1 MSTWQEKRQAR
12 FQRWLEPGVPFTSP
26 ETKAAYQ
33 GRVQIMID
41 AIELKK
47 TPDRVPIY
55 PNYTYFPAYALGSTP
70 REVMSDV
77 KKAVSIWEQFVKEYG
92 FDAFGFIGIVA
103 PIPIMK
109 ALDYK
114 LYQWP
119 GSGGIPEDSIYRYFE
134 HDWLVEAKE
143 YDDLALDPTDWWQR
157 QYIPRFCGALSGFTK
172 LPNATEFMELPN
184 LTSYLAP
191 FGLPE
196 VQESLK
202 KLMEIGTMTL
212 EWMGEIGN
220 MIGKLM
226 CDGYPPSAGGFA
238 KAPFDTLSDTLRS
251 FKTAMLDLRRNGD
264 RMIAAMDTLA
274 PLAIKMAVES
284 IDKSGNPI
292 VFMPLHKGADGFMSK
307 AQFEK
312 FYWPSLKRVFE
323 GIIEAGGVPVPFA
336 EGGYNQRMDYL
347 NELPKG
353 SVAWMIDRSDM
364 KELKKTVGGNCCL
377 IGNVPS
383 SILHA
388 GTPADVDEYVK
399 NLINDAGA
407 GGGLMLATGTVTDDG
422 RPEMI
427 KAMIAAGL
435 KYGKY

>member
-1 MSTWQEKRQAR
+1 MTTWQEKRQAR
-12 FQRWLEPGVPFTSP
+12 FQKWLDPGLPFTSP

-33 GRVQIMID
+33 GRVLRMIE

-55 PNYTYFPAYALGSTP
+55 PNYTYFPAYTLGSTP
-70 REVMSDV
+70 RVVMTEV
-77 KKAVSIWEQFVKEYG
+77 KKATEIWEKFVKEYG
-92 FDAFGFIGIVA
+92 FDAFGIIGIIA
-103 PIPIMK
+103 PIPVMK

-119 GSGGIPEDSIYRYFE
+119 GSGGVPEDSIYRYFE

-143 YDDLALDPTDWWQR
+143 YNDLALDPTDWWMR
-157 QYIPRFCGALSGFTK
+157 QYIPRFCGALSGFSS
-172 LPNATEFMELPN
+172 LPNFTELMELPN
-184 LTSYLAP
+184 LTSFLAP

-202 KLMEIGTMTL
+202 KLMEIGSMTL
-212 EWMGEIGN
+212 AWMGEVGSLIGRL
-220 MIGKLM
+220 I
-226 CDGYPPSAGGFA
+226 CDGYPTSAGGFA

-251 FKTAMLDLRRNGD
+251 FKTAMLDLRRNGE
-264 RMIAAMDTLA
+264 RMIEAMDTLA
-274 PLAIKMAVES
+274 PLAIKMAVQA
-284 IDKSGNPI
+284 IDNSGNPL
-292 VFMPLHKGADGFMSK
+292 VFMPLHKGADGFMSQ

-312 FYWPSLKRVFE
+312 FYWPSLKKVFE
-323 GIIEAGGVPVPFA
+323 GIIEAGGVPIPFA

-347 NELPKG
+347 NELPKS
-353 SVAWMIDRSDM
+353 SVAWMIDRTDM
-364 KELKKTVGGNCCL
+364 KELKKKVGSNCCL

-388 GTPADVDEYVK
+388 GSPADVENYVR
-399 NLINDAGA
+399 NLIDEVA
-407 GGGLMLATGTVTDDG
+407 GGGGFMLATGTVTDEG

-427 KAMIAAGL
+427 KAMIEAGQ
-435 KYGKY
+435 KYGQY